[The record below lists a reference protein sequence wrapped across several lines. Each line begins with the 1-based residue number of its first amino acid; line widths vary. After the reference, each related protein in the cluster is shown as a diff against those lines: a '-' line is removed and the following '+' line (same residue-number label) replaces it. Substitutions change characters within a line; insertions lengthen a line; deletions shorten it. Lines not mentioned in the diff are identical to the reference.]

1 EVEGELRPI
10 EGLSLGGNLT
20 YLNAE
25 YDNFFALG
33 GTVDA
38 SGNQLERQPEWQAR
52 GRAAYTAQLGSIEA
66 TLFGSAQ
73 WVDSRFSDNLNTQVL
88 PSYTKVDA
96 GVSVVVNDR
105 LTLMVTADNLLDSHG
120 ITEGNPR
127 VIGSQGVGPILARPI
142 LGQSFTFSAQFNF

>member
-1 EVEGELRPI
+1 VFYNDFSGIQNTQIVNGAPIPNVGSASAIGVEVEGELRPI

-52 GRAAYTAQLGSIEA
+52 GRAAYTAQLGSVEA
-66 TLFGSAQ
+66 TLRV
-73 WVDSRFSDNLNTQVL
+73 WSR
-88 PSYTKVDA
+88 
-96 GVSVVVNDR
+96 R
-105 LTLMVTADNLLDSHG
+105 
-120 ITEGNPR
+120 
-127 VIGSQGVGPILARPI
+127 
-142 LGQSFTFSAQFNF
+142 